1 LSTIT
6 SSHTANLSTPAPQG
20 GCFTYYFSYANI
32 SNALNLI
39 MSNFWQQ
46 LPKPFF
52 VLAPME
58 EVTDTVFRR
67 IISSCG
73 RPDVMVTE
81 FTSVEGLASEI
92 GRSKVIHR
100 LQYTLEEQPL
110 IAQIWGITPEHY
122 YQAGV
127 YAREQGFA
135 GLDIN
140 MGCPVK
146 KVIKQGACSAL
157 IRNPQLASDIIQ
169 AAQEG
174 AQNIPVSVKTR
185 IGFSKIQ
192 TEEWIG
198 FLLSHKL
205 AALTVHGRTVKELS
219 NYPAHWD
226 EIGKVVQLRNQAK
239 VNTIII
245 GNGDITSY
253 QQGLAMSEQY
263 KVDGIM
269 IGRGVFQNPWIFN
282 PVIDHTTLSIDAK
295 VQKLIEHIQLFEQTW
310 GQEKNFAVMKKCFKM
325 YLNNF
330 AGASGIRAKLMNCN
344 TPTEC
349 ITVLKHIL

>member
-1 LSTIT
+1 
-6 SSHTANLSTPAPQG
+6 
-20 GCFTYYFSYANI
+20 
-32 SNALNLI
+32 
-39 MSNFWQQ
+39 MSNFWQT
-46 LPKPFF
+46 LSKPFF

-100 LQYTLEEQPL
+100 LQYTPSEQPL
-110 IAQIWGITPEHY
+110 VAQIWGITPEHY

-157 IRNPQLASDIIQ
+157 IKNPSLASDIIK

-174 AQNIPVSVKTR
+174 AQDIPVSVKTR
-185 IGFSKIQ
+185 IGFSEIQ

-198 FLLSHKL
+198 FLLQHKL
-205 AALTVHGRTVKELS
+205 DALTVHGRTVKELS
-219 NYPAHWD
+219 DYPTHWD
-226 EIGKVVQLRNQAK
+226 EIGKAVKLKNQLSPET
-239 VNTIII
+239 VII
-245 GNGDITSY
+245 GNGDILSY
-253 QQGLAMSEQY
+253 QQGLAMVEQY
-263 KVDGIM
+263 QVDGIM
-269 IGRGVFQNPWIFN
+269 IGRGVFHNPWIFN
-282 PVIDHTTLSIDAK
+282 PKIDPNDLSTKVK
-295 VQKLIEHIQLFEQTW
+295 VQKLIDHIQLFQQTW
-310 GQEKNFAVMKKCFKM
+310 GNEKHLAVMKKCFKM

-330 AGASGIRAKLMNCN
+330 PGASEIRAKLMSCN
-344 TPTEC
+344 TAGEC
-349 ITVLKHIL
+349 IEILENIIN

>member
-1 LSTIT
+1 MQS
-6 SSHTANLSTPAPQG
+6 
-20 GCFTYYFSYANI
+20 
-32 SNALNLI
+32 
-39 MSNFWQQ
+39 FWQQ

-100 LQYTLEEQPL
+100 LQYTPSEQPL
-110 IAQIWGITPEHY
+110 VAQIWGITPEHY

-157 IRNPQLASDIIQ
+157 IKNPKLASDIIQ

-174 AQNIPVSVKTR
+174 AQDIPVSIKTR
-185 IGFSKIQ
+185 IGFSEIN

-198 FLLSHKL
+198 FLLQHNL
-205 AALTVHGRTVKELS
+205 AALTIHGRTVKELS
-219 NYPAHWD
+219 DYPAHWD
-226 EIGKVVQLRNQAK
+226 EIGKAVDLRNQ
-239 VNTIII
+239 TSPDTLII
-245 GNGDITSY
+245 GNGDINSY
-253 QQGLAMSEQY
+253 QQGLAMVEKY

-269 IGRGVFQNPWIFN
+269 IGRGVFHNPWIFN
-282 PVIDHTTLSIDAK
+282 PDIDHNTLSTEIK
-295 VQKLIEHIQLFEQTW
+295 IKKLIQHIQLFDQTW
-310 GQEKNFAVMKKCFKM
+310 GQDKNFAVMKKCFKM

-330 AGASGIRAKLMNCN
+330 PGASEIRSKLMNCQ
-344 TPTEC
+344 TPLEC
-349 ITVLKHIL
+349 IQILEKI

>member
-1 LSTIT
+1 MQS
-6 SSHTANLSTPAPQG
+6 
-20 GCFTYYFSYANI
+20 
-32 SNALNLI
+32 
-39 MSNFWQQ
+39 FWQQ

-100 LQYTLEEQPL
+100 LQYTTEEQPL
-110 IAQIWGITPEHY
+110 VAQIWGVTPEHY

-157 IRNPQLASDIIQ
+157 IKNPQLASDIIK

-174 AQNIPVSVKTR
+174 AGDIPVSVKTR
-185 IGFSKIQ
+185 IGFSEIQ

-198 FLLSHKL
+198 FLLQHNL

-219 NYPAHWD
+219 DYPAHWD
-226 EIGKVVQLRNQAK
+226 EIGKVVQLRNQTK
-239 VNTIII
+239 VDTVII

-253 QQGLAMSEQY
+253 QQGLAMSDQY

-269 IGRGVFQNPWIFN
+269 IGRGVFHNPWIFN
-282 PVIDHTTLSIDAK
+282 PNIDHNTISTEIK
-295 VQKLIEHIQLFEQTW
+295 IQKLIQHIQLFDQTW
-310 GQEKNFAVMKKCFKM
+310 GQERNFAVMKKCFKM

-330 AGASGIRAKLMNCN
+330 PGASEIRSKLMNCH
-344 TPTEC
+344 TPIEC
-349 ITVLKHIL
+349 IETLEDIL

>member
-1 LSTIT
+1 MQS
-6 SSHTANLSTPAPQG
+6 
-20 GCFTYYFSYANI
+20 
-32 SNALNLI
+32 
-39 MSNFWQQ
+39 FWQQ

-67 IISSCG
+67 IIRSCG

-100 LQYTLEEQPL
+100 LQYTPSEQPL
-110 IAQIWGITPEHY
+110 VAQIWGITPEHY

-127 YAREQGFA
+127 YAREQGFV

-157 IRNPQLASDIIQ
+157 IKNPQLASDIIQ

-174 AQNIPVSVKTR
+174 AQDIPVSIKTR
-185 IGFSKIQ
+185 IGFSEIQ
-192 TEEWIG
+192 TKEWIG
-198 FLLSHKL
+198 FLLQHNL
-205 AALTVHGRTVKELS
+205 AALTIHGRTVKELS
-219 NYPAHWD
+219 DYPAHWD
-226 EIGKVVQLRNQAK
+226 EIGKVVELKNQAK
-239 VNTIII
+239 VDTIII
-245 GNGDITSY
+245 GNGDINSY
-253 QQGLAMSEQY
+253 QQGLIMAEQY

-269 IGRGVFQNPWIFN
+269 IGRGVFHNPWIFN
-282 PVIDHTTLSIDAK
+282 PDIDPGTLSTETK
-295 VQKLIEHIQLFEQTW
+295 VKKLIQHIQLFEKTW
-310 GQEKNFAVMKKCFKM
+310 GQDKNFAVMKKCFKM

-330 AGASGIRAKLMNCN
+330 AGASEIRAKLMNCN

-349 ITVLKHIL
+349 ITILQHIS

>member
-1 LSTIT
+1 MQS
-6 SSHTANLSTPAPQG
+6 
-20 GCFTYYFSYANI
+20 
-32 SNALNLI
+32 
-39 MSNFWQQ
+39 FWQQ

-100 LQYTLEEQPL
+100 LQYTPEEQPL
-110 IAQIWGITPEHY
+110 VAQIWGITPEHY

-157 IRNPQLASDIIQ
+157 IKNPKLASDIIK

-174 AQNIPVSVKTR
+174 VRDIPVSVKTR
-185 IGFSKIQ
+185 IGFSEIQ

-198 FLLSHKL
+198 FLLSHQL
-205 AALTVHGRTVKELS
+205 SALTVHGRTVKELS
-219 NYPAHWD
+219 DYPAHWD
-226 EIGKVVQLRNQAK
+226 EIGKVVELRNQAK
-239 VNTIII
+239 VDTIII

-269 IGRGVFQNPWIFN
+269 IGRGVFHNPWIFN
-282 PVIDHTTLSIDAK
+282 PAIDHNTLSTEIK
-295 VQKLIEHIQLFEQTW
+295 VQKLIEHIQLFDQTW

-330 AGASGIRAKLMNCN
+330 PGASEIRSQLMSCN
-344 TPTEC
+344 NPEEC
-349 ITVLKHIL
+349 IEVLNNI

>member
-1 LSTIT
+1 
-6 SSHTANLSTPAPQG
+6 
-20 GCFTYYFSYANI
+20 
-32 SNALNLI
+32 
-39 MSNFWQQ
+39 MSNFWQT

-100 LQYTLEEQPL
+100 LQYTPEEQPL
-110 IAQIWGITPEHY
+110 VAQIWGITPEHY

-157 IRNPQLASDIIQ
+157 IKNPNLASDIIK
-169 AAQEG
+169 AAKEG
-174 AQNIPVSVKTR
+174 AQDIPVSVKTR
-185 IGFSKIQ
+185 IGFGEIQ

-198 FLLSHKL
+198 FLLQHNL
-205 AALTVHGRTVKELS
+205 DALTVHGRTVKELS
-219 NYPAHWD
+219 DYPTHWD
-226 EIGKVVQLRNQAK
+226 EIGKAVKLKNQLSPET
-239 VNTIII
+239 VII
-245 GNGDITSY
+245 GNGDILSY
-253 QQGLAMSEQY
+253 QQGLAMAEQY

-269 IGRGVFQNPWIFN
+269 IGRGVFHNPWIFD
-282 PVIDHTTLSIDAK
+282 PKIDPNDLSTELK
-295 VQKLIEHIQLFEQTW
+295 VQKLIEHIQLFDQTW
-310 GQEKNFAVMKKCFKM
+310 GDEKHFAVMKKCFKM

-330 AGASGIRAKLMNCN
+330 PGASEIRAKLMSC
-344 TPTEC
+344 TTAEEC
-349 ITVLKHIL
+349 IDILRNI

>member
-1 LSTIT
+1 
-6 SSHTANLSTPAPQG
+6 
-20 GCFTYYFSYANI
+20 
-32 SNALNLI
+32 
-39 MSNFWQQ
+39 MSNFWQI

-100 LQYTLEEQPL
+100 LQYTPSEQPL
-110 IAQIWGITPEHY
+110 VAQIWGVTPEHY

-157 IRNPQLASDIIQ
+157 IKNPSLASDIVK

-174 AQNIPVSVKTR
+174 AQDIPVSVKTR
-185 IGFSKIQ
+185 IGFGEIQ

-198 FLLSHKL
+198 FLLQHNL
-205 AALTVHGRTVKELS
+205 DALTVHGRTVKELS
-219 NYPAHWD
+219 DYPAHWD
-226 EIGKVVQLRNQAK
+226 EIGKAVELKNQLSPET
-239 VNTIII
+239 VII
-245 GNGDITSY
+245 GNGDILSY

-263 KVDGIM
+263 QVDGIM
-269 IGRGVFQNPWIFN
+269 IGRGVFHNPWIFN
-282 PVIDHTTLSIDAK
+282 SKLDSNDISTAIK
-295 VQKLIEHIQLFEQTW
+295 VQKLIEHIQLFDQTW
-310 GQEKNFAVMKKCFKM
+310 GSEKNFAVMKKCFKM

-330 AGASGIRAKLMNCN
+330 PGASEIRSKLMTCN
-344 TPTEC
+344 TAVEC
-349 ITVLKHIL
+349 LTILDNIIN

>member
-1 LSTIT
+1 
-6 SSHTANLSTPAPQG
+6 
-20 GCFTYYFSYANI
+20 
-32 SNALNLI
+32 
-39 MSNFWQQ
+39 MSNFWQT

-81 FTSVEGLASEI
+81 FTSVEGLASDI

-100 LQYTLEEQPL
+100 LQYTPEEQPL
-110 IAQIWGITPEHY
+110 VAQIWGITPEHY

-157 IRNPQLASDIIQ
+157 IKNPNLVSDIIK
-169 AAQEG
+169 AAKEG
-174 AQNIPVSVKTR
+174 AQDIPVSVKTR
-185 IGFSKIQ
+185 IGFSEIQ

-198 FLLSHKL
+198 FLLQHNL
-205 AALTVHGRTVKELS
+205 DALTVHGRTVKELS
-219 NYPAHWD
+219 DYPAHWD
-226 EIGKVVQLRNQAK
+226 EIGQAVKLKNQLSPET
-239 VNTIII
+239 VII
-245 GNGDITSY
+245 GNGDILSY
-253 QQGLAMSEQY
+253 QQGLEMVEQY
-263 KVDGIM
+263 QVDGIM
-269 IGRGVFQNPWIFN
+269 IGRGVFHNPWIFN
-282 PVIDHTTLSIDAK
+282 PKLDPNDLSTEVK
-295 VQKLIEHIQLFEQTW
+295 VQKLIEHIQLFDQTW
-310 GQEKNFAVMKKCFKM
+310 GNEKHFAVMKKCFKM

-330 AGASGIRAKLMNCN
+330 PGASEIRAKLMSCN
-344 TPTEC
+344 TAEEC
-349 ITVLKHIL
+349 IEILDNIIN

>member
-1 LSTIT
+1 MQSFLS
-6 SSHTANLSTPAPQG
+6 SLK
-20 GCFTYYFSYANI
+20 
-32 SNALNLI
+32 
-39 MSNFWQQ
+39 
-46 LPKPFF
+46 KPFF

-100 LQYTLEEQPL
+100 LQYTPEEQPL

-122 YQAGV
+122 YQAGL

-157 IRNPQLASDIIQ
+157 IKNPSLASDIIQ
-169 AAQEG
+169 AAKEG
-174 AQNIPVSVKTR
+174 AGDIPVSVKTR
-185 IGFSKIQ
+185 IGFAEIQ

-198 FLLSHKL
+198 YLLQSNL
-205 AALTVHGRTVKELS
+205 DAITIHGRTVKELS
-219 NYPAHWD
+219 DYPAHWD
-226 EIGKVVQLRNQAK
+226 EIGKVVKLRDKINPH
-239 VNTIII
+239 TLII
-245 GNGDITSY
+245 GNGDIMSY
-253 QQGLAMSEQY
+253 QQGLDMASQY
-263 KVDGIM
+263 NVDGIM
-269 IGRGVFQNPWIFN
+269 IGRGVFHNPWIFN
-282 PVIDHTTLSIDAK
+282 PDINPENVDTHTKI
-295 VQKLIEHIQLFEQTW
+295 QKLIEHIELFDTTW
-310 GQEKNFAVMKKCFKM
+310 GTEKNFAVMKKCFKM
-325 YLNNF
+325 YLNSF
-330 AGASGIRAKLMNCN
+330 AGANEIRSQLMNCN
-344 TPTEC
+344 TAEEC
-349 ITVLKHIL
+349 LIILKSL

>member
-1 LSTIT
+1 MQS
-6 SSHTANLSTPAPQG
+6 
-20 GCFTYYFSYANI
+20 
-32 SNALNLI
+32 
-39 MSNFWQQ
+39 FWQV

-58 EVTDTVFRR
+58 EVTDTVFRQ

-73 RPDVMVTE
+73 QPDVMVSE

-100 LQYTLEEQPL
+100 LQYTPSEHPL
-110 IAQIWGITPEHY
+110 VAQIWGITPEHY
-122 YQAGV
+122 YQAGL
-127 YAREQGFA
+127 YAKEQGFA

-157 IRNPQLASDIIQ
+157 IKNPTLASDIIQ
-169 AAQEG
+169 AAKEG
-174 AQNIPVSVKTR
+174 AGDIPVSVKTR
-185 IGFSKIQ
+185 IGFSEIQ

-198 FLLSHKL
+198 FLLQHQL
-205 AALTVHGRTVKELS
+205 DALTVHGRTVKELS
-219 NYPAHWD
+219 DYPAHWD

-239 VNTIII
+239 LDTVII
-245 GNGDITSY
+245 GNGDILSY
-253 QQGLAMSEQY
+253 QQGLEMAEQY

-269 IGRGVFQNPWIFN
+269 IGRGVFNNPWIFN
-282 PVIDHTTLSIDAK
+282 PNIDPNTLSIETK
-295 VQKLIEHIQLFEQTW
+295 VQKLIQHIQLFQQTW
-310 GQEKNFAVMKKCFKM
+310 GNEKNFAVMKKCFKM

-330 AGASGIRAKLMNCN
+330 PGASEIRSQLMQCN
-344 TPTEC
+344 TAEEC
-349 ITVLKHIL
+349 IKILVKLF

>member
-1 LSTIT
+1 MQS
-6 SSHTANLSTPAPQG
+6 
-20 GCFTYYFSYANI
+20 
-32 SNALNLI
+32 
-39 MSNFWQQ
+39 FWQS
-46 LPKPFF
+46 LSKPFF

-100 LQYTLEEQPL
+100 LQYTPEEQPL
-110 IAQIWGITPEHY
+110 VAQIWGITPEHY

-157 IRNPQLASDIIQ
+157 IKNPQLASDIIQ
-169 AAQEG
+169 AAKEG
-174 AQNIPVSVKTR
+174 AGDIPVSVKTR
-185 IGFSKIQ
+185 IGFSEIQ

-198 FLLSHKL
+198 FLLQQNL
-205 AALTVHGRTVKELS
+205 DVLTVHGRTVKELS
-219 NYPAHWD
+219 DYPTHWD
-226 EIGKVVQLRNQAK
+226 EIGKAVQLRDELSPH
-239 VNTIII
+239 TLII
-245 GNGDITSY
+245 GNGDILSY
-253 QQGLAMSEQY
+253 QQGLDIATQY
-263 KVDGIM
+263 GVDGIM
-269 IGRGVFQNPWIFN
+269 IGRGVFHNPWIFN
-282 PVIDHTTLSIDAK
+282 PNIDHNTLSTEIK
-295 VQKLIEHIQLFEQTW
+295 VQKLIEHIQLFDKTW

-330 AGASGIRAKLMNCN
+330 PGASDIRSQLMQCN
-344 TPTEC
+344 TAEEC
-349 ITVLKHIL
+349 ITILRSIIDKI

>member
-1 LSTIT
+1 
-6 SSHTANLSTPAPQG
+6 
-20 GCFTYYFSYANI
+20 
-32 SNALNLI
+32 
-39 MSNFWQQ
+39 MSNFWQS
-46 LPKPFF
+46 LPQPFF

-100 LQYTLEEQPL
+100 LQYTQDEQPL
-110 IAQIWGITPEHY
+110 VAQIWGITPEHY

-157 IRNPQLASDIIQ
+157 IKNPSLASDIIK
-169 AAQEG
+169 AAKEG
-174 AQNIPVSVKTR
+174 AQDIPVSIKTR
-185 IGFSKIQ
+185 IGFSEIQ

-198 FLLSHKL
+198 FLLQQNID
-205 AALTVHGRTVKELS
+205 ALTIHGRTVKELS
-219 NYPAHWD
+219 NYPTHWD
-226 EIGKVVQLRNQAK
+226 EIGQAVELK
-239 VNTIII
+239 NEISPETIII
-245 GNGDITSY
+245 GNGDILSY
-253 QQGLAMSEQY
+253 QQGLAMAEQY

-269 IGRGVFQNPWIFN
+269 IGRGVFHNPWIFN
-282 PVIDHTTLSIDAK
+282 PDIDPNILSTELK
-295 VQKLIEHIQLFEQTW
+295 VKKLIEHIQLFQLTW
-310 GQEKNFAVMKKCFKM
+310 GNEKNFAVMKKCFKM

-330 AGASGIRAKLMNCN
+330 VGASEIRSKLITSN
-344 TPTEC
+344 TAVEC
-349 ITVLKHIL
+349 IDILNKI

>member
-1 LSTIT
+1 
-6 SSHTANLSTPAPQG
+6 
-20 GCFTYYFSYANI
+20 
-32 SNALNLI
+32 
-39 MSNFWQQ
+39 MSNFWQS
-46 LPKPFF
+46 LPQPFF

-100 LQYTLEEQPL
+100 LQYTQDEQPL
-110 IAQIWGITPEHY
+110 VAQIWGITPEHY

-157 IRNPQLASDIIQ
+157 IKNPQLASDIIK
-169 AAQEG
+169 AAKEG
-174 AQNIPVSVKTR
+174 AQDIPVSIKTR
-185 IGFSKIQ
+185 IGFNEIQ
-192 TEEWIG
+192 TKEWIG
-198 FLLSHKL
+198 FLLQQNID
-205 AALTVHGRTVKELS
+205 ALTIHGRTVKELS
-219 NYPAHWD
+219 NYPTHWD
-226 EIGKVVQLRNQAK
+226 EIGQAVELK
-239 VNTIII
+239 NEISPETIII
-245 GNGDITSY
+245 GNGDILSY
-253 QQGLAMSEQY
+253 QQGLEMAEQY

-269 IGRGVFQNPWIFN
+269 IGRGVFHNPWIFN
-282 PVIDHTTLSIDAK
+282 PDIDPNILSTELK
-295 VQKLIEHIQLFEQTW
+295 VKKLIEHIQLFQLTW
-310 GQEKNFAVMKKCFKM
+310 GNEKNFAVMKKCFKM

-330 AGASGIRAKLMNCN
+330 VGASEIRSKLMTSN
-344 TPTEC
+344 TAVEC
-349 ITVLKHIL
+349 IDILNKI

>member
-1 LSTIT
+1 MQS
-6 SSHTANLSTPAPQG
+6 
-20 GCFTYYFSYANI
+20 
-32 SNALNLI
+32 
-39 MSNFWQQ
+39 FWQS

-100 LQYTLEEQPL
+100 LQYTPEEQPL

-157 IRNPQLASDIIQ
+157 IKNPNLASDIIK
-169 AAQEG
+169 AAKEG
-174 AQNIPVSVKTR
+174 AQDIPVSVKTR
-185 IGFSKIQ
+185 IGFGEIQ

-198 FLLSHKL
+198 FLLQHNL
-205 AALTVHGRTVKELS
+205 DALTVHGRTVKELS
-219 NYPAHWD
+219 DYPTHWD
-226 EIGKVVQLRNQAK
+226 EIGKAVKLKNQLSPET
-239 VNTIII
+239 VII
-245 GNGDITSY
+245 GNGDILSY
-253 QQGLAMSEQY
+253 QQGLAMAEQY

-269 IGRGVFQNPWIFN
+269 IGRGVFHNPWIFD
-282 PVIDHTTLSIDAK
+282 PKIDPNDLSTELK
-295 VQKLIEHIQLFEQTW
+295 VQKLIEHIQLFDQTW
-310 GQEKNFAVMKKCFKM
+310 GDEKHFAVMKKCFKM

-330 AGASGIRAKLMNCN
+330 PGASEIRAKLMSC
-344 TPTEC
+344 TTAEEC
-349 ITVLKHIL
+349 IDILRNI

>member
-1 LSTIT
+1 
-6 SSHTANLSTPAPQG
+6 
-20 GCFTYYFSYANI
+20 
-32 SNALNLI
+32 
-39 MSNFWQQ
+39 MSNFWKE

-58 EVTDTVFRR
+58 EVTDTVFRL

-100 LQYTLEEQPL
+100 LQYTQEEQPL
-110 IAQIWGITPEHY
+110 VAQIWGITPEHY

-157 IRNPQLASDIIQ
+157 IKNPQLASDIIK
-169 AAQEG
+169 AAKEG
-174 AQNIPVSVKTR
+174 AGDIPVSIKTR
-185 IGFSKIQ
+185 IGFSEIQ

-198 FLLSHKL
+198 FLLQQNID
-205 AALTVHGRTVKELS
+205 ALTIHGRTVKELS
-219 NYPAHWD
+219 NYPTHWD
-226 EIGKVVQLRNQAK
+226 EIGQAVELK
-239 VNTIII
+239 NEISPETIII
-245 GNGDITSY
+245 GNGDILSY
-253 QQGLAMSEQY
+253 QQGLAMAEQY

-269 IGRGVFQNPWIFN
+269 IGRGVFHNPWIFN
-282 PVIDHTTLSIDAK
+282 PDIDPNILSTELK
-295 VQKLIEHIQLFEQTW
+295 VKKLIEHIQLFQLTW
-310 GQEKNFAVMKKCFKM
+310 GNEKNFAVMKKCFKM

-330 AGASGIRAKLMNCN
+330 PGASDIRSQLMQSN
-344 TPTEC
+344 TAEEC
-349 ITVLKHIL
+349 IEILLYSLGVIKT

>member
-1 LSTIT
+1 
-6 SSHTANLSTPAPQG
+6 
-20 GCFTYYFSYANI
+20 
-32 SNALNLI
+32 
-39 MSNFWQQ
+39 MSNFWKE

-100 LQYTLEEQPL
+100 LQFTPQEQPL
-110 IAQIWGITPEHY
+110 VAQIWGITPEHY

-157 IRNPQLASDIIQ
+157 IKNPSLASDIIK

-174 AQNIPVSVKTR
+174 AQDIPVSVKTR
-185 IGFSKIQ
+185 IGFGEIQ
-192 TEEWIG
+192 TEEWIS
-198 FLLSHKL
+198 FLLQHNL
-205 AALTVHGRTVKELS
+205 DALTVHGRTVKELS
-219 NYPAHWD
+219 DYPAHWD
-226 EIGKVVQLRNQAK
+226 EIGKAVKLKNQLSQE
-239 VNTIII
+239 TLII
-245 GNGDITSY
+245 GNGDILSY
-253 QQGLAMSEQY
+253 QQGLEMVEQY
-263 KVDGIM
+263 QVDGIM
-269 IGRGVFQNPWIFN
+269 IGRGVFHNPWIFN
-282 PVIDHTTLSIDAK
+282 PKIDSNNLSIGIK
-295 VQKLIEHIQLFEQTW
+295 VQKLIEHIQLFNQTW
-310 GQEKNFAVMKKCFKM
+310 GNEKNFAVMKKCFKM

-330 AGASGIRAKLMNCN
+330 PGASEIRSKLMQCN
-344 TPTEC
+344 TVEEC
-349 ITVLKHIL
+349 IDILRRI

>member
-1 LSTIT
+1 
-6 SSHTANLSTPAPQG
+6 
-20 GCFTYYFSYANI
+20 
-32 SNALNLI
+32 
-39 MSNFWQQ
+39 MSNFWQS
-46 LPKPFF
+46 LPQPFF

-100 LQYTLEEQPL
+100 LQYTQDEQPL
-110 IAQIWGITPEHY
+110 VAQIWGITPEHY

-157 IRNPQLASDIIQ
+157 IKNPQLASDIIK
-169 AAQEG
+169 AAKEG
-174 AQNIPVSVKTR
+174 AGDIPVSIKTR
-185 IGFSKIQ
+185 IGFNEIQ
-192 TEEWIG
+192 TKEWIG
-198 FLLSHKL
+198 FLLQQNID
-205 AALTVHGRTVKELS
+205 ALTIHGRTVKELS
-219 NYPAHWD
+219 NYPTHWD
-226 EIGKVVQLRNQAK
+226 EIGQAVELK
-239 VNTIII
+239 NEISPETIII
-245 GNGDITSY
+245 GNGDILSY
-253 QQGLAMSEQY
+253 QQGLAMAEQY

-269 IGRGVFQNPWIFN
+269 IGRGVFHNPWIFN
-282 PVIDHTTLSIDAK
+282 PDIEPNVISTELK
-295 VQKLIEHIQLFEQTW
+295 VKKLIEHIQLFQLTW

-330 AGASGIRAKLMNCN
+330 AGASEIRSKLMNCN
-344 TPTEC
+344 TVDEC
-349 ITVLKHIL
+349 IEILSNI

>member
-1 LSTIT
+1 
-6 SSHTANLSTPAPQG
+6 
-20 GCFTYYFSYANI
+20 
-32 SNALNLI
+32 
-39 MSNFWQQ
+39 MSNFWKE

-100 LQYTLEEQPL
+100 LQYTPEEQPL
-110 IAQIWGITPEHY
+110 VAQIWGITPEHY

-157 IRNPQLASDIIQ
+157 IKNPSLASDIIK

-174 AQNIPVSVKTR
+174 AQDIPVSVKTR
-185 IGFSKIQ
+185 IGFSEVQ
-192 TEEWIG
+192 TKAWIS
-198 FLLSHKL
+198 FLLQHQL

-219 NYPAHWD
+219 DYPAHWD
-226 EIGKVVQLRNQAK
+226 EIGKAVELKNQLSPDT
-239 VNTIII
+239 VII
-245 GNGDITSY
+245 GNGDILSY
-253 QQGLAMSEQY
+253 QQGLKMVEEHQ
-263 KVDGIM
+263 VDGIM
-269 IGRGVFQNPWIFN
+269 IGRGVFHNPWIFN
-282 PVIDHTTLSIDAK
+282 PKIDPNQLSTEIK
-295 VQKLIEHIQLFEQTW
+295 VQKLIEHIQLFQQIW
-310 GQEKNFAVMKKCFKM
+310 GNEKNFAVMKKCFKM

-330 AGASGIRAKLMNCN
+330 SGASEIRSKLMQCN
-344 TPTEC
+344 TAEEC
-349 ITVLKHIL
+349 IAILKKI

>member
-1 LSTIT
+1 MQS
-6 SSHTANLSTPAPQG
+6 
-20 GCFTYYFSYANI
+20 
-32 SNALNLI
+32 
-39 MSNFWQQ
+39 FWKS

-100 LQYTLEEQPL
+100 LQYTTEEQPL
-110 IAQIWGITPEHY
+110 VAQIWGITPDHY

-157 IRNPQLASDIIQ
+157 IKNPQLASDIIQ
-169 AAQEG
+169 AAKEG
-174 AQNIPVSVKTR
+174 AGDIPVSVKTR
-185 IGFSKIQ
+185 IGFSEIQ

-198 FLLSHKL
+198 HLLKSNL
-205 AALTVHGRTVKELS
+205 DALTIHGRTVKELS
-219 NYPAHWD
+219 DYPTHWD

-239 VNTIII
+239 LDTVII
-245 GNGDITSY
+245 GNGDISSY
-253 QQGLAMSEQY
+253 QQGLAMAEQY

-269 IGRGVFQNPWIFN
+269 IGRGVLHNPWIFN
-282 PVIDHTTLSIDAK
+282 PNIDHNTLSTEIK
-295 VQKLIEHIQLFEQTW
+295 VQKLIEHIQLFDQTW
-310 GQEKNFAVMKKCFKM
+310 RQEKNFAVMKKCFKM
-325 YLNNF
+325 YINNF
-330 AGASGIRAKLMNCN
+330 LGASDIRSKLMQCN
-344 TPTEC
+344 TAQEC
-349 ITVLKHIL
+349 IKILVKLF

>member
-1 LSTIT
+1 MQS
-6 SSHTANLSTPAPQG
+6 
-20 GCFTYYFSYANI
+20 
-32 SNALNLI
+32 
-39 MSNFWQQ
+39 FWQV

-58 EVTDTVFRR
+58 EVTDTVFRQ

-73 RPDVMVTE
+73 QPDVMVSE

-100 LQYTLEEQPL
+100 LQYTPSEHPL
-110 IAQIWGITPEHY
+110 VAQIWGITPEHY

-127 YAREQGFA
+127 YAKEQGFA

-157 IRNPQLASDIIQ
+157 IKNPTLASDIIQ
-169 AAQEG
+169 AAKEG
-174 AQNIPVSVKTR
+174 AGDIPVSVKTR
-185 IGFSKIQ
+185 IGFSEIQ

-198 FLLSHKL
+198 FLLQHQL
-205 AALTVHGRTVKELS
+205 DALTVHGRTVKELS
-219 NYPAHWD
+219 DYPAHWD

-239 VNTIII
+239 LDTVII
-245 GNGDITSY
+245 GNGDILSY
-253 QQGLAMSEQY
+253 QQGLEMAEQY

-269 IGRGVFQNPWIFN
+269 IGRGVFNNPWIFN
-282 PVIDHTTLSIDAK
+282 PNIDPNTLSIETK
-295 VQKLIEHIQLFEQTW
+295 VQKLIQHIQLFQQTW
-310 GQEKNFAVMKKCFKM
+310 GNEKNFAVMKKCFKM

-330 AGASGIRAKLMNCN
+330 PGASEIRSQLMQCN
-344 TPTEC
+344 TAEEC
-349 ITVLKHIL
+349 IKILVKLF

>member
-1 LSTIT
+1 
-6 SSHTANLSTPAPQG
+6 
-20 GCFTYYFSYANI
+20 
-32 SNALNLI
+32 
-39 MSNFWQQ
+39 MSNFWQS
-46 LPKPFF
+46 LPQPFF

-100 LQYTLEEQPL
+100 LQYTQEEQPL
-110 IAQIWGITPEHY
+110 VAQIWGITPEHY

-157 IRNPQLASDIIQ
+157 IKNPQLASDIIK
-169 AAQEG
+169 AAKEG
-174 AQNIPVSVKTR
+174 AGDIPVSIKTR
-185 IGFSKIQ
+185 IGFNEIQ
-192 TEEWIG
+192 TKEWIG
-198 FLLSHKL
+198 FLLQQNID
-205 AALTVHGRTVKELS
+205 ALTIHGRTVKELS
-219 NYPAHWD
+219 NYPTHWD
-226 EIGKVVQLRNQAK
+226 EIGQAVELKNQISPE
-239 VNTIII
+239 TIII
-245 GNGDITSY
+245 GNGDILSY
-253 QQGLAMSEQY
+253 QQGLAIAEQY

-269 IGRGVFQNPWIFN
+269 IGRGVFNNPWIFN
-282 PVIDHTTLSIDAK
+282 PDIDPNILSTELK
-295 VQKLIEHIQLFEQTW
+295 VKKLIEHIQLFQLTW
-310 GQEKNFAVMKKCFKM
+310 GNEKNFAVMKKCFKM

-330 AGASGIRAKLMNCN
+330 AGASEIRSKLMNCN
-344 TPTEC
+344 NVDEC
-349 ITVLKHIL
+349 IEILSNI

>member
-1 LSTIT
+1 MQS
-6 SSHTANLSTPAPQG
+6 
-20 GCFTYYFSYANI
+20 
-32 SNALNLI
+32 
-39 MSNFWQQ
+39 FWQA

-58 EVTDTVFRR
+58 EVTDTVFRQ

-73 RPDVMVTE
+73 QPDVMVSE

-100 LQYTLEEQPL
+100 LQYTPSEHPL
-110 IAQIWGITPEHY
+110 VAQIWGITPEHY
-122 YQAGV
+122 YKAGV
-127 YAREQGFA
+127 YAKEQGFA

-157 IRNPQLASDIIQ
+157 IKNPTLASDIIQ
-169 AAQEG
+169 AAKEG
-174 AQNIPVSVKTR
+174 AGDIPVSVKTR
-185 IGFSKIQ
+185 IGFSEIQ

-198 FLLSHKL
+198 FLLQHKL
-205 AALTVHGRTVKELS
+205 SALTVHGRTVKELS
-219 NYPAHWD
+219 DYPAHWD

-239 VNTIII
+239 LDTVII
-245 GNGDITSY
+245 GNGDINSY
-253 QQGLAMSEQY
+253 QQGLAMAEQY

-269 IGRGVFQNPWIFN
+269 IGRGVFNNPWIFN
-282 PVIDHTTLSIDAK
+282 PDIDPNTLSTETK
-295 VQKLIEHIQLFEQTW
+295 VQKLIQHIQLFTQTW

-330 AGASGIRAKLMNCN
+330 PGASEIRSQLMQCN
-344 TPTEC
+344 TAEEC
-349 ITVLKHIL
+349 IKILVKLF

>member
-1 LSTIT
+1 
-6 SSHTANLSTPAPQG
+6 
-20 GCFTYYFSYANI
+20 
-32 SNALNLI
+32 
-39 MSNFWQQ
+39 MSNFWQT

-100 LQYTLEEQPL
+100 LQYTPEEQPL
-110 IAQIWGITPEHY
+110 VAQIWGITPEHY

-157 IRNPQLASDIIQ
+157 IKNPSLASDIIK
-169 AAQEG
+169 AAKEG

-185 IGFSKIQ
+185 IGFSDIQ
-192 TEEWIG
+192 TEEWIS
-198 FLLSHKL
+198 FLLQHQL
-205 AALTVHGRTVKELS
+205 TALIVHGRTVKELS
-219 NYPAHWD
+219 DYPAHWD
-226 EIGKVVQLRNQAK
+226 EIGKAVELKNQLSPET
-239 VNTIII
+239 VII
-245 GNGDITSY
+245 GNGDILSY
-253 QQGLAMSEQY
+253 QQGLAMAEQY
-263 KVDGIM
+263 QVDGIM
-269 IGRGVFQNPWIFN
+269 IGRGVFHNPWIFDSK
-282 PVIDHTTLSIDAK
+282 IDPNQLSIEIK
-295 VQKLIEHIQLFEQTW
+295 VQKLIEHVQLFQQIW
-310 GQEKNFAVMKKCFKM
+310 GNEKNFAVMKKCFKM

-330 AGASGIRAKLMNCN
+330 PGASEIRSKLMSCN
-344 TPTEC
+344 NAEEC
-349 ITVLKHIL
+349 IAILREI

>member
-1 LSTIT
+1 
-6 SSHTANLSTPAPQG
+6 
-20 GCFTYYFSYANI
+20 
-32 SNALNLI
+32 
-39 MSNFWQQ
+39 MSNFWQI

-100 LQYTLEEQPL
+100 LQYTPEEQPL
-110 IAQIWGITPEHY
+110 VAQIWGITPEHY

-157 IRNPQLASDIIQ
+157 IKNPNLVSDIIK
-169 AAQEG
+169 AAKEG
-174 AQNIPVSVKTR
+174 AQDIPVSVKTR
-185 IGFSKIQ
+185 IGFGEIQ

-198 FLLSHKL
+198 FLLQHNL
-205 AALTVHGRTVKELS
+205 DALTVHGRTVKELS
-219 NYPAHWD
+219 DYPAHWD
-226 EIGKVVQLRNQAK
+226 EIGKAVELKNQLSPET
-239 VNTIII
+239 VII
-245 GNGDITSY
+245 GNGDILSY

-263 KVDGIM
+263 QVDGIM
-269 IGRGVFQNPWIFN
+269 IGRGVFHNPWIFN
-282 PVIDHTTLSIDAK
+282 SKLDSNDLSTEVK
-295 VQKLIEHIQLFEQTW
+295 VQKLIEHIQLFDQTW
-310 GQEKNFAVMKKCFKM
+310 GDEKHFAVMKKCFKM

-330 AGASGIRAKLMNCN
+330 PGASEIRSKLMQCN
-344 TPTEC
+344 TAEEC
-349 ITVLKHIL
+349 IEILINI

>member
-1 LSTIT
+1 MQS
-6 SSHTANLSTPAPQG
+6 
-20 GCFTYYFSYANI
+20 
-32 SNALNLI
+32 
-39 MSNFWQQ
+39 FWQV

-58 EVTDTVFRR
+58 EVTDTVFRQ

-73 RPDVMVTE
+73 QPDVMVSE

-100 LQYTLEEQPL
+100 LQYTPSEHPL
-110 IAQIWGITPEHY
+110 VAQIWGITPEHY
-122 YQAGV
+122 YQAGL
-127 YAREQGFA
+127 YAKEQGFA

-157 IRNPQLASDIIQ
+157 IKNPTLASDIIQ
-169 AAQEG
+169 AAKEG
-174 AQNIPVSVKTR
+174 AGDIPVSVKTR
-185 IGFSKIQ
+185 IGFSEIQ

-198 FLLSHKL
+198 FLLQHQL
-205 AALTVHGRTVKELS
+205 DALTVHGRTVKELS
-219 NYPAHWD
+219 DYPAHWD

-239 VNTIII
+239 LDTVII
-245 GNGDITSY
+245 GNGDILSY
-253 QQGLAMSEQY
+253 QQGLEMAEQY

-269 IGRGVFQNPWIFN
+269 IGRGVFNNPWIFN
-282 PVIDHTTLSIDAK
+282 PNIDPNTLSIETK
-295 VQKLIEHIQLFEQTW
+295 VQKLIQHIQLFQQTW
-310 GQEKNFAVMKKCFKM
+310 GNEKNFAVMKKCFKM

-330 AGASGIRAKLMNCN
+330 PGASEIRSQLMQCN
-344 TPTEC
+344 TAEEC
-349 ITVLKHIL
+349 IKILVKLL

>member
-1 LSTIT
+1 MQS
-6 SSHTANLSTPAPQG
+6 
-20 GCFTYYFSYANI
+20 
-32 SNALNLI
+32 
-39 MSNFWQQ
+39 FWQQ

-100 LQYTLEEQPL
+100 LQYTTEEQPL
-110 IAQIWGITPEHY
+110 VAQIWGITPEHY

-157 IRNPQLASDIIQ
+157 IKNPQLASDIIQ
-169 AAQEG
+169 AAKEG
-174 AQNIPVSVKTR
+174 AGDIPVSVKTR
-185 IGFSKIQ
+185 IGFGEIQ

-198 FLLSHKL
+198 FLLQHKL
-205 AALTVHGRTVKELS
+205 SALTVHGRTVKELS
-219 NYPAHWD
+219 DYPAHWD
-226 EIGKVVQLRNQAK
+226 EIGKVIELRNQAK
-239 VNTIII
+239 LDTVII

-253 QQGLAMSEQY
+253 QQGLAMAEQY

-269 IGRGVFQNPWIFN
+269 IGRGVFHNPWIFN
-282 PVIDHTTLSIDAK
+282 PDIDHNTLSTEIK
-295 VQKLIEHIQLFEQTW
+295 VQKLIEHIQLFDQTW

-330 AGASGIRAKLMNCN
+330 PGASEIRSQLMSCN
-344 TPTEC
+344 NPEEC
-349 ITVLKHIL
+349 IEVLNNI

>member
-1 LSTIT
+1 
-6 SSHTANLSTPAPQG
+6 
-20 GCFTYYFSYANI
+20 
-32 SNALNLI
+32 
-39 MSNFWQQ
+39 MSNFWQT
-46 LPKPFF
+46 LPQSFF

-73 RPDVMVTE
+73 QPDVMFTE

-100 LQYTLEEQPL
+100 LQYTPSEQPL
-110 IAQIWGITPEHY
+110 VAQIWGITPEHY

-157 IRNPQLASDIIQ
+157 IKNPKLASDIIQ
-169 AAQEG
+169 AAKEG
-174 AQNIPVSVKTR
+174 AGDIPVSVKTR
-185 IGFSKIQ
+185 IGFSEIQ

-198 FLLSHKL
+198 FLLQHQL

-219 NYPAHWD
+219 DYPANWE
-226 EIGKVVQLRNQAK
+226 EIGKAVKLKNQLSPK
-239 VNTIII
+239 TVII
-245 GNGDITSY
+245 GNGDILSY
-253 QQGLAMSEQY
+253 QQGLEMAEQY
-263 KVDGIM
+263 QVDGIM
-269 IGRGVFQNPWIFN
+269 IGRGVFNNPWIFN
-282 PVIDHTTLSIDAK
+282 PDIDPNTLSIETK
-295 VQKLIEHIQLFEQTW
+295 IQKLTEHIQLFQQTW
-310 GQEKNFAVMKKCFKM
+310 RNEKNFAVMKKCFKM

-330 AGASGIRAKLMNCN
+330 PGASEIRAKLMGCN
-344 TPTEC
+344 NAEEC
-349 ITVLKHIL
+349 IEILDNIIN

>member
-1 LSTIT
+1 
-6 SSHTANLSTPAPQG
+6 
-20 GCFTYYFSYANI
+20 
-32 SNALNLI
+32 

-58 EVTDTVFRR
+58 EVTDTVFRQ

-140 MGCPVK
+140 MGCPIKDMIK
-146 KVIKQGACSAL
+146 KGACSAM
-157 IRNPQLASDIIQ
+157 IQNPELAN
-169 AAQEG
+169 AAIAATKKG
-174 AQNIPVSVKTR
+174 TKGKIPVSVKTR
-185 IGFSKIQ
+185 IGFNKIDTQ
-192 TEEWIG
+192 SWIG
-198 FLLSHKL
+198 NLLEQNL
-205 AALTVHGRTVKELS
+205 DAIIIHGRTRKEMS
-219 NYPAHWD
+219 KVPAHWD
-226 EIGKVVQLRNQAK
+226 EVKKAVALRDKIAP
-239 VNTIII
+239 NTVII
-245 GNGDITSY
+245 GNGDVVSRE
-253 QQGLAMSEQY
+253 QGIELA
-263 KVDGIM
+263 KDTGVDGIM
-269 IGRGVFQNPWIFN
+269 IGRGIFQDLFVFEKIKKN
-282 PVIDHTTLSIDAK
+282 HTPKEMLGI
-295 VQKLIEHIQLFEQTW
+295 LLEHITLYEKQW
-310 GQEKNFAVMKKCFKM
+310 GDERSYEPLKKFYKI
-325 YLNNF
+325 YINGF
-330 AGASGIRAKLMNCN
+330 DGASKIRADIMN
-344 TPTEC
+344 TKS
-349 ITVLKHIL
+349 TVEGKKFVEDLLKRVE

>member
-1 LSTIT
+1 
-6 SSHTANLSTPAPQG
+6 
-20 GCFTYYFSYANI
+20 
-32 SNALNLI
+32 
-39 MSNFWQQ
+39 MSNFWQI

-73 RPDVMVTE
+73 RPDLMVTE

-100 LQYTLEEQPL
+100 LQYTSEEQPL
-110 IAQIWGITPEHY
+110 VAQIWGITPEHY

-157 IRNPQLASDIIQ
+157 IKNPSLASDVIK

-174 AQNIPVSVKTR
+174 SQDIPVSVKTR
-185 IGFSKIQ
+185 IGFGEIQ

-198 FLLSHKL
+198 FLLQHQL
-205 AALTVHGRTVKELS
+205 DALTIHGRTVKELS
-219 NYPAHWD
+219 DYPAHWD
-226 EIGKVVQLRNQAK
+226 EIGKAVKLKNKLSPETV
-239 VNTIII
+239 II
-245 GNGDITSY
+245 GNGDILSY
-253 QQGLAMSEQY
+253 QQGLEMAGQY
-263 KVDGIM
+263 QVDGIM
-269 IGRGVFQNPWIFN
+269 IGRGVFHNPWIFN
-282 PVIDHTTLSIDAK
+282 PKIDPSNLSTEIK
-295 VQKLIEHIQLFEQTW
+295 VQKLIEHIQLFDQTW
-310 GQEKNFAVMKKCFKM
+310 GNEKNFAVMKKCFKM

-330 AGASGIRAKLMNCN
+330 PGASEIRSKLMTCN
-344 TPTEC
+344 TAEES
-349 ITVLKHIL
+349 IEILKNI

>member
-1 LSTIT
+1 MQS
-6 SSHTANLSTPAPQG
+6 
-20 GCFTYYFSYANI
+20 
-32 SNALNLI
+32 
-39 MSNFWQQ
+39 FWQQ

-100 LQYTLEEQPL
+100 LQYTPSEQPL
-110 IAQIWGITPEHY
+110 VAQIWGITPEHY
-122 YQAGV
+122 YQAGF

-146 KVIKQGACSAL
+146 KVTKQGACSAL
-157 IRNPQLASDIIQ
+157 IKNPQLASDIIQ

-174 AQNIPVSVKTR
+174 AQDIPVSVKTR
-185 IGFSKIQ
+185 IGFSEIQ

-198 FLLSHKL
+198 FLLQHNL

-219 NYPAHWD
+219 DYPAHWD
-226 EIGKVVQLRNQAK
+226 EIGKVVELKNQAK
-239 VNTIII
+239 VDTIII
-245 GNGDITSY
+245 GNGDINSY
-253 QQGLAMSEQY
+253 QQGLIMAEQY
-263 KVDGIM
+263 KVNGIM
-269 IGRGVFQNPWIFN
+269 IGRGVFHNPWIFN
-282 PVIDHTTLSIDAK
+282 QDIDPAILSTDTK
-295 VQKLIEHIQLFEQTW
+295 VQKLIEHIQLFDQTW
-310 GQEKNFAVMKKCFKM
+310 GKDKNFAVMKKCFKM

-330 AGASGIRAKLMNCN
+330 PGASEIRAKLMNCN

-349 ITVLKHIL
+349 IEILKHI

>member
-1 LSTIT
+1 MQS
-6 SSHTANLSTPAPQG
+6 
-20 GCFTYYFSYANI
+20 
-32 SNALNLI
+32 
-39 MSNFWQQ
+39 FWQQ

-100 LQYTLEEQPL
+100 LQYTPEEQPL
-110 IAQIWGITPEHY
+110 VAQIWGITPEHY

-157 IRNPQLASDIIQ
+157 IKNPKLASDIIK

-174 AQNIPVSVKTR
+174 VRDIPVSVKTR
-185 IGFSKIQ
+185 IGFSEIQ

-198 FLLSHKL
+198 FLLQHNL

-219 NYPAHWD
+219 DYPAHWD

-239 VNTIII
+239 VDTVII

-253 QQGLAMSEQY
+253 QQGIAMSDQY

-269 IGRGVFQNPWIFN
+269 IGRGVFHNPWIFN
-282 PVIDHTTLSIDAK
+282 PTIDPATLSTETKI
-295 VQKLIEHIQLFEQTW
+295 QKLIQHIQLFEQTW

-330 AGASGIRAKLMNCN
+330 PGASEIRSQLMSCN
-344 TPTEC
+344 NQEEC
-349 ITVLKHIL
+349 IEVLNNI

>member
-1 LSTIT
+1 
-6 SSHTANLSTPAPQG
+6 
-20 GCFTYYFSYANI
+20 
-32 SNALNLI
+32 
-39 MSNFWQQ
+39 
-46 LPKPFF
+46 
-52 VLAPME
+52 
-58 EVTDTVFRR
+58 
-67 IISSCG
+67 
-73 RPDVMVTE
+73 MVTE

-100 LQYTLEEQPL
+100 LQYTPEEQPL
-110 IAQIWGITPEHY
+110 VAQIWGITPEHY

-157 IRNPQLASDIIQ
+157 IKNPKLASDIIK

-174 AQNIPVSVKTR
+174 VRDIPVSVKTR
-185 IGFSKIQ
+185 IGFSEIQ

-198 FLLSHKL
+198 FLLSHQL
-205 AALTVHGRTVKELS
+205 SALTVHGRTVKELS
-219 NYPAHWD
+219 DYPAHWD
-226 EIGKVVQLRNQAK
+226 EIGKVVELRNQAK
-239 VNTIII
+239 VDTIII

-269 IGRGVFQNPWIFN
+269 IGRGVFHNPWIFN
-282 PVIDHTTLSIDAK
+282 PAIDHNTLSTEIK
-295 VQKLIEHIQLFEQTW
+295 VQKLIEHIQLFDQTW

-330 AGASGIRAKLMNCN
+330 PGASEIRSQLMSCN
-344 TPTEC
+344 NPEEC
-349 ITVLKHIL
+349 IEVLNNI

>member
-1 LSTIT
+1 
-6 SSHTANLSTPAPQG
+6 
-20 GCFTYYFSYANI
+20 
-32 SNALNLI
+32 
-39 MSNFWQQ
+39 MSNFWKE

-100 LQYTLEEQPL
+100 LQYTPEEQPL
-110 IAQIWGITPEHY
+110 VAQIWGITPEHY

-157 IRNPQLASDIIQ
+157 IKNPSLASDIIK

-174 AQNIPVSVKTR
+174 AQDIPVSVKTR
-185 IGFSKIQ
+185 IGFSEIQ

-198 FLLSHKL
+198 FLLQHKL
-205 AALTVHGRTVKELS
+205 DAITIHGRTVKELS
-219 NYPAHWD
+219 DYPAHWD
-226 EIGKVVQLRNQAK
+226 EIGKAVKLKNHLSSETV
-239 VNTIII
+239 II
-245 GNGDITSY
+245 GNGDILSY
-253 QQGLAMSEQY
+253 QQGLEMSEQY
-263 KVDGIM
+263 QVDGIM
-269 IGRGVFQNPWIFN
+269 IGRGVFHNPWIFN
-282 PVIDHTTLSIDAK
+282 PKIDPDNLSIEVK
-295 VQKLIEHIQLFEQTW
+295 VQKLIEHIQLFDQTW
-310 GQEKNFAVMKKCFKM
+310 GDEKNFAVMKKCFKM

-330 AGASGIRAKLMNCN
+330 PGASEIRSKLMTSN
-344 TPTEC
+344 TAEGC
-349 ITVLKHIL
+349 IDILKKI